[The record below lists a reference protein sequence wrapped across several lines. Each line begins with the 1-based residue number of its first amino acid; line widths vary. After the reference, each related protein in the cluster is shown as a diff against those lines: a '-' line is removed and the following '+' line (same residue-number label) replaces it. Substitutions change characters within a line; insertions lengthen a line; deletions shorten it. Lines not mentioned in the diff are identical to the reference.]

1 MPRSEAD
8 HIIEALLLHETLHA
22 RQLIRGSSTLGHL
35 PTTAVLREMD
45 PNSVWGLSVPE
56 LNNAE
61 GKMYLPSLVC
71 KQNLSRFLEA
81 QLHPRQH

>member
-1 MPRSEAD
+1 MPPSEAD
-8 HIIEALLLHETLHA
+8 HIIEALRLHETLHA
-22 RQLIRGSSTLGHL
+22 RQLRRRIIDVGHL
-35 PTTAVLREMD
+35 PTTAVLRETD
-45 PNSVWGLSVPE
+45 PKFVWGISVPE

-71 KQNLSRFLEA
+71 EQNVFRFLEA